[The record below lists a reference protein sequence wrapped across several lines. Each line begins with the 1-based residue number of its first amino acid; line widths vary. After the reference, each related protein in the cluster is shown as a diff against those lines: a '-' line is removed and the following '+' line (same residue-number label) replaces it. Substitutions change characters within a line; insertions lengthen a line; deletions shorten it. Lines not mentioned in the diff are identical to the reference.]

1 MNDPERY
8 GVAEFDAKGNCLS
21 IEEKPTHPKSNYA
34 IVGLYFYPNKV
45 VEVAKHIKP
54 SLRGEYEIT
63 TVNQEFLTDGEIK
76 VQTLGRGFAWLD
88 TGTVSSLL
96 DAGLFVK
103 QIESIQGI
111 IVSSPE
117 EIAYNN
123 GWISDEQLQNAIE
136 RYGKSPYGAHLKK
149 VLNKEK
155 F

>member
-1 MNDPERY
+1 MY
-8 GVAEFDAKGNCLS
+8 L
-21 IEEKPTHPKSNYA
+21 EED
-34 IVGLYFYPNKV
+34 LLD
-45 VEVAKHIKP
+45 VE
-54 SLRGEYEIT
+54 L
-63 TVNQEFLTDGEIK
+63 
-76 VQTLGRGFAWLD
+76 LGRGFAWLD

-136 RYGKSPYGAHLKK
+136 KYGKSPYGAHLKK
-149 VLNKEK
+149 C
-155 F
+155 

>member
-1 MNDPERY
+1 M
-8 GVAEFDAKGNCLS
+8 
-21 IEEKPTHPKSNYA
+21 
-34 IVGLYFYPNKV
+34 
-45 VEVAKHIKP
+45 
-54 SLRGEYEIT
+54 EIT
-63 TVNQEFLTDGEIK
+63 DLNKMYLEEDLLDVEL
-76 VQTLGRGFAWLD
+76 LGRGFAWLD

-136 RYGKSPYGAHLKK
+136 KYGKSPYGAHLKK
-149 VLNKEK
+149 C
-155 F
+155 